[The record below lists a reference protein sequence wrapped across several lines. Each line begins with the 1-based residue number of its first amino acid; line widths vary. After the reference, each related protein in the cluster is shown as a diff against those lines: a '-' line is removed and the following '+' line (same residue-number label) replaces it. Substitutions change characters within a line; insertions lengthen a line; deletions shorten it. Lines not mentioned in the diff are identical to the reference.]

1 MVPRRFVLFKDAL
14 SCFDRRNNDDGY
26 GTKQSRKEQV
36 LEGRQKIM
44 DQEIHNL
51 SLYSCES
58 VESKKLSEEVS
69 RSLRVGGCKLEQR
82 VAVWPWPRKSCGG
95 GLLKFITVRNIP
107 TRAWTLAVL
116 SSVLQI
122 LVVPKPALFFL
133 GWIAFAP
140 LIYALLRGRGGEG
153 ELVDSEGRSL
163 RPFTVRQGFLIA
175 WCCGILWYLGTCYW
189 IYPVMNGYGGLNPIA
204 ASLITIA
211 FCLIMALHHGAFGG
225 LVVLMARRSS
235 LGNRRPLFLAPF
247 FWVAIEYFRDRVT
260 GVPWLPLGSAQIDN
274 VPFARIAEVTGVYG
288 LSFAVML
295 VNCAFVA
302 GLLLYGRRRM
312 NLLISA
318 TAAAIAL
325 QMGVFA
331 KAEQFPETK
340 HALLVQENVP
350 VLDPAQWTPQ
360 LYDQTIGSLA
370 QLSVPRGASSTTDEP
385 SLIIWP
391 ESPAPFFI
399 DDPRLRPWLTTIARD
414 SNSYMVVGSVGTA
427 ESKVPGSD
435 QLLNS
440 ALVVDPQGQY
450 VGHYDKIHLVPFG
463 EYVPMQEY
471 LFFAKKLTREVGDFA
486 RGTDRKVFDINGTRV
501 GVFICYESI
510 FPGEVRQFTAN
521 GAQVLINISN
531 DGWYGNTG
539 APFQHLQMARM
550 RAIEN
555 HRWILIATNNGVTA
569 SIDPYGRV
577 VKKLPR
583 NVRSV
588 LMAPFSPQIET
599 TFYVRNGDVFAWIC
613 VVISILAVF
622 VRTRIRART
631 MIEARPV

>member
-1 MVPRRFVLFKDAL
+1 M
-14 SCFDRRNNDDGY
+14 
-26 GTKQSRKEQV
+26 
-36 LEGRQKIM
+36 
-44 DQEIHNL
+44 
-51 SLYSCES
+51 
-58 VESKKLSEEVS
+58 
-69 RSLRVGGCKLEQR
+69 
-82 VAVWPWPRKSCGG
+82 PWW

-107 TRAWTLAVL
+107 TRAWALAAL
-116 SSVLQI
+116 SSALQI
-122 LVVPKPALFFL
+122 LIFPKPSLFFL
-133 GWIAFAP
+133 SWVAMTP
-140 LIYALLRGRGGEG
+140 LIYGLLRGRGGEG

-163 RPFTVRQGFLIA
+163 RPFTVKQGILIA
-175 WCCGILWYLGTCYW
+175 WVSGIIWYLGTCYW
-189 IYPVMNGYGGLNPIA
+189 IYPVMNGYGGLNAIA
-204 ASLITIA
+204 ASLITIGY
-211 FCLIMALHHGAFGG
+211 CLIMALHHGAFGG

-235 LGNRRPLFLAPF
+235 LGNRKPLFLAPF

-260 GVPWLPLGSAQIDN
+260 GVPWLPLGSAQVDN
-274 VPFARIAEVTGVYG
+274 IPFARIAEVTGIYG

-295 VNCAFVA
+295 VNCAFAA

-318 TAAAIAL
+318 GAAAIAL

-331 KAEQFPETK
+331 KAELFPANKE
-340 HALLVQENVP
+340 ALLVQENVA
-350 VLDPAQWTPQ
+350 VLDPVQWTPQ

-370 QLSVPRGASSTTDEP
+370 QLSVQQKRPSSDDP
-385 SLIIWP
+385 GLIVWP

-399 DDPRLRPWLTTIARD
+399 NDPRLRPWLATIARD
-414 SNSYMVVGSVGTA
+414 ANSFLVIGSVGTA
-427 ESKVPGSD
+427 ESKVPGSE

-440 ALVVDPQGQY
+440 ALVVDPQGHFL
-450 VGHYDKIHLVPFG
+450 GHYDKIHLVPFG

-486 RGTDRKVFDINGTRV
+486 RGTERKVFDIGGTRV

-510 FPGEVRQFTAN
+510 FPDEVRQFTAN
-521 GAQVLINISN
+521 GAQVLVNISN

-555 HRWILIATNNGVTA
+555 HRWLLVATNNGVTA
-569 SIDPYGRV
+569 SIDPYGRI

-583 NVRSV
+583 NVRSAM
-588 LMAPFSPQIET
+588 MAPFSPQIET
-599 TFYVRNGDVFAWIC
+599 TFYVRNGDVFAWFC
-613 VVISILAVF
+613 VLISVLGIF

>member
-1 MVPRRFVLFKDAL
+1 MP
-14 SCFDRRNNDDGY
+14 
-26 GTKQSRKEQV
+26 E
-36 LEGRQKIM
+36 
-44 DQEIHNL
+44 
-51 SLYSCES
+51 
-58 VESKKLSEEVS
+58 
-69 RSLRVGGCKLEQR
+69 RVGNQ
-82 VAVWPWPRKSCGG
+82 KSCPKRYQAAHWLIATNSGTALVRHLLVAKSCAG
-95 GLLKFITVRNIP
+95 GLLKFISVRNIP
-107 TRAWTLAVL
+107 TRAWALAVF

-122 LVVPKPALFFL
+122 LVFPKPSLFFL
-133 GWIAFAP
+133 SWIAFAP

-189 IYPVMNGYGGLNPIA
+189 VYPVMNGYGGLNPIA
-204 ASLITIA
+204 ASLITLA
-211 FCLIMALHHGAFGG
+211 FCLIMSLHHGAFGG

-302 GLLLYGRRRM
+302 GLLLYGRRRI

-340 HALLVQENVP
+340 QALLVQENVP

-360 LYDQTIGSLA
+360 LYDQTIGSLG
-370 QLSVPRGASSTTDEP
+370 QLSVPRRGSSSTDEP
-385 SLIIWP
+385 GLIVWP

-399 DDPRLRPWLTTIARD
+399 EDPRLRPWLTTIARD
-414 SNSYMVVGSVGTA
+414 SNSYLVVGSVGTA
-427 ESKVPGSD
+427 ESKVPGSE

-440 ALVVDPQGQY
+440 ALVVNPQGYY

-486 RGTDRKVFDINGTRV
+486 RGTDRKVFEMNGTRF

-510 FPGEVRQFTAN
+510 FPDEVRQFTAN

-531 DGWYGNTG
+531 DGWYGETG
-539 APFQHLQMARM
+539 APYQHLQMARM

-583 NVRSV
+583 NLRAAM
-588 LMAPFSPQIET
+588 MAPYSPQIET